1 MDNGMKYNSITKYY
15 KQTFGGRVYKLALDI
30 GATCPNRDGS
40 KGTGGCI
47 YCSGAGSGDYATVF
61 TQLDCA
67 KSKLKDKKCGK
78 YIAYFQS
85 FSNTYMPVFKLKD
98 RVKEVLQDSE
108 ICGISIATRPDCI
121 TSDMLE
127 YLTQLNNATHLVV
140 ELGLQSVSDKTLKV
154 IGRGHTFE
162 QFKECFDE
170 LKANNIKV
178 CVHIMDGLPYETE
191 SDMLKTAQIVSSMK
205 PHSVKIH
212 CTYVPFGTKLHEM
225 YESGEYKPLEMDEYI
240 DILAKQLCIL
250 DKEIYIERLTGDGD
264 RKTLVAPKWTLHK
277 RYFLNMLNKH
287 LSKNY

>member
-1 MDNGMKYNSITKYY
+1 MDNGMKYNSITEYY

-30 GATCPNRDGS
+30 GSTCPNRDGS
-40 KGTGGCI
+40 KGTEGCI
-47 YCSGAGSGDYATVF
+47 YCSGTGSGDYATVF

-67 KSKLKDKKCGK
+67 KSKLKNKKCGK

-85 FSNTYMPVFKLKD
+85 FSNTYMPVSKLKD
-98 RVKEVLQDSE
+98 CAQEVLHDSE

-121 TSDMLE
+121 SAEMLE
-127 YLTQLNNATHLVV
+127 YLTQLNNTTHLVV

-162 QFKECFDE
+162 HFKECFDK

-191 SDMLKTAQIVSSMK
+191 NDMLKTAQIVSSMK

-225 YESGEYKPLEMDEYI
+225 YERVEYKPLEMDEYI
-240 DILAKQLCIL
+240 DILVKQLFIL

-287 LSKNY
+287 LSKNN

>member
-1 MDNGMKYNSITKYY
+1 MKYNSITEYY

-121 TSDMLE
+121 SSDMLE
-127 YLTQLNNATHLVV
+127 YLTQLNNVTHLVV

-162 QFKECFDE
+162 HFKECFDK

-178 CVHIMDGLPYETE
+178 CVHIMD
-191 SDMLKTAQIVSSMK
+191 V
-205 PHSVKIH
+205 
-212 CTYVPFGTKLHEM
+212 
-225 YESGEYKPLEMDEYI
+225 
-240 DILAKQLCIL
+240 
-250 DKEIYIERLTGDGD
+250 
-264 RKTLVAPKWTLHK
+264 
-277 RYFLNMLNKH
+277 LN
-287 LSKNY
+287 

>member
-1 MDNGMKYNSITKYY
+1 MKYNSITEYY

-61 TQLDCA
+61 TQLDFA

-85 FSNTYMPVFKLKD
+85 FSNTYMPVSKLKD
-98 RVKEVLQDSE
+98 CAQEVLHDSE

-121 TSDMLE
+121 SAEMLE
-127 YLTQLNNATHLVV
+127 YLTQLNNTTHLVV

-162 QFKECFDE
+162 HFKECFDK

-178 CVHIMDGLPYETE
+178 CVHVMDGLPYETE

-225 YESGEYKPLEMDEYI
+225 YERGEYKPLEMDEYI
-240 DILAKQLCIL
+240 DILAKQLFIL

-277 RYFLNMLNKH
+277 RYFLNMLNKY

>member
-1 MDNGMKYNSITKYY
+1 MKYNSITEYY

-121 TSDMLE
+121 SSDMLE
-127 YLTQLNNATHLVV
+127 YLTQLNNVTHLVV

-162 QFKECFDE
+162 QFKECFDK

-205 PHSVKIH
+205 AHSVKIH
-212 CTYVPFGTKLHEM
+212 Y
-225 YESGEYKPLEMDEYI
+225 
-240 DILAKQLCIL
+240 LC
-250 DKEIYIERLTGDGD
+250 
-264 RKTLVAPKWTLHK
+264 AFW
-277 RYFLNMLNKH
+277 N
-287 LSKNY
+287 

>member
-1 MDNGMKYNSITKYY
+1 MDNGMKYNSITEYY

-121 TSDMLE
+121 SSDMLE

-140 ELGLQSVSDKTLKV
+140 ELGLQSVSDKT
-154 IGRGHTFE
+154 
-162 QFKECFDE
+162 
-170 LKANNIKV
+170 
-178 CVHIMDGLPYETE
+178 
-191 SDMLKTAQIVSSMK
+191 
-205 PHSVKIH
+205 
-212 CTYVPFGTKLHEM
+212 
-225 YESGEYKPLEMDEYI
+225 
-240 DILAKQLCIL
+240 
-250 DKEIYIERLTGDGD
+250 
-264 RKTLVAPKWTLHK
+264 
-277 RYFLNMLNKH
+277 
-287 LSKNY
+287 

>member
-1 MDNGMKYNSITKYY
+1 MDNGMKYNSITEYY

-61 TQLDCA
+61 TQLDFA

-85 FSNTYMPVFKLKD
+85 FSNTYMPVSKLKD
-98 RVKEVLQDSE
+98 CAQEVLQDSE

-121 TSDMLE
+121 SAEMLE
-127 YLTQLNNATHLVV
+127 YLTQLNNTTHLVV

-162 QFKECFDE
+162 HFKECFDK

-191 SDMLKTAQIVSSMK
+191 NDMLKTAQIVSSMK

-225 YESGEYKPLEMDEYI
+225 YERGEYKPLEMDEYI
-240 DILAKQLCIL
+240 DILAKQLFIL
-250 DKEIYIERLTGDGD
+250 DKQIYIERLTGDGD

-287 LSKNY
+287 LSKNN